1 MIRWLV
7 IGLLLFGLTTGL
19 RRGWLQVRWAL
30 MLHELGVPFVPRP
43 AVQADCTAPAALPS
57 SSASEAR

>member
-7 IGLLLFGLTTGL
+7 IVLLLFGLTTGV
-19 RRGWLQVRWAL
+19 RRGWLQVRWGL

-43 AVQADCTAPAALPS
+43 SAQADCASPAAVPV
-57 SSASEAR
+57 SSARQAR